1 MHDEFRPA
9 ADGSTEPA
17 LEYGR
22 YEEVLRRNLPYIE
35 DRPLTGD
42 SVLADLGLDSLGTVR
57 LLAEL
62 EEAFG
67 QRRFL
72 SGLLQLGVD
81 LLLGVEAVDVDV
93 VCDAA

>member
-67 QRRFL
+67 RELPDEALDEATFAT
-72 SGLLQLGVD
+72 VD
-81 LLLGVEAVDVDV
+81 SLWQAFRDTAVPV
-93 VCDAA
+93 A